1 MPSPTTAPQRPN
13 KKKAL
18 IAVLAL
24 ALGCGALVGVGF
36 GYRALFGSPVGGK
49 CGRDGD
55 CKLGGICISKR
66 CYQSC
71 KADADCESGWHCG
84 TTVVDVTRRGR
95 YSLSSETKES
105 SRQICFPPKSPEK
118 SPEE

>member
-1 MPSPTTAPQRPN
+1 MPSPTPAPQQTN
-13 KKKAL
+13 KKK
-18 IAVLAL
+18 VLL
-24 ALGCGALVGVGF
+24 ALGLALGVGALVGVGY
-36 GYRALFGSPVGGK
+36 GYRAVFGSPVGGK
-49 CGRDGD
+49 CVKESD
-55 CKLGGICISKR
+55 CKLGAICISKR

-84 TTVVDVTRRGR
+84 ITRVEVTKQGR

-105 SRQICFPPKSPEK
+105 ARRICFPPKSPEK